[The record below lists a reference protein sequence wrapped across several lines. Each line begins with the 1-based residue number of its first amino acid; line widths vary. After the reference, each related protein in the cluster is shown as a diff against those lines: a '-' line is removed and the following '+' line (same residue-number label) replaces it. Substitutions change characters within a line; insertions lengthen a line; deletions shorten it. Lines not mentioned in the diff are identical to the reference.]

1 MKSMKNGL
9 ILTLKLTIRKPKV
22 VEVINQKSQMKS
34 WSPLRNKLKKKLQ
47 TAQQVFW
54 TKKF

>member
-1 MKSMKNGL
+1 M
-9 ILTLKLTIRKPKV
+9 RKPKV

-34 WSPLRNKLKKKLQ
+34 WSPLRNKLKRKLQ
-47 TAQQVFW
+47 TALRVYW